1 MNKKLSIKLKSN
13 KFNDL
18 VSKLKDVSNINE
30 VVKIKIDRENTL
42 LYSLKANDNAVLALK
57 SYLLNTSEYFENFN
71 EDEIYNYI
79 IVNTPKLIKGLHFF
93 DDTNDIKM
101 ELIARLNDEEGYMQI
116 RSVQFTN
123 NKLKILSVGGEDS
136 KIKDLTSEAIESRT
150 SIDNSDW
157 NFQISKS
164 DFQSIK
170 KLCSIDSEEKILN
183 FNINKGK
190 VYAGEDSKWE
200 LYTGDANKE
209 INYKIVFNKKYL
221 SNINQDIE
229 LIDLYMFETFI
240 LVKDNNS
247 NLMLSFEQTWE
258 DET

>member
-1 MNKKLSIKLKSN
+1 MNKKLSIKLKSD

-30 VVKIKIDRENTL
+30 IIKIKIDRNSTL

-71 EDEIYNYI
+71 ENEVYNYI

-93 DDTNDIKM
+93 DDKTDIKM

-136 KIKDLTSEAIESRT
+136 KIKDLTSDAIESRT
-150 SIDNSDW
+150 DIDNSDW
-157 NFQISKS
+157 KFQITKS
-164 DFQSIK
+164 DFQNIK
-170 KLCSIDSEEKILN
+170 KLCSIDSEEKILS
-183 FNINKGK
+183 FNITKGK
-190 VYAGEDSKWE
+190 VFAGEDSKWE

-229 LIDLYMFETFI
+229 LIDLYMFENFI

-247 NLMLSFEQTWE
+247 NLMLSFEQTWD
-258 DET
+258 DE